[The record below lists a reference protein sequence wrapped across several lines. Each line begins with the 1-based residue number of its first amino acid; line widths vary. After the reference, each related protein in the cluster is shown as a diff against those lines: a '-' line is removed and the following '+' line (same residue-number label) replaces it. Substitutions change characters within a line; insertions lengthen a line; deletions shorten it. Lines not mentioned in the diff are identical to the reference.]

1 MSWPYKKKN
10 RSLSSQLI
18 IFIKISLY
26 KQASAIPWIF
36 LVGITC
42 LPFIHVSWQIDPV
55 LMPRLAWLNFCLL
68 LIWAIGTWNNH
79 FTFNFWKKP
88 LGIALGAYVLT
99 TGVSLIGA
107 IHPAEGLTEVIRC
120 LSLAQVV
127 WLAYEV
133 LTKEENRLIWLF
145 RAVSAMALAMVVSG
159 LMDYLDIFSQLA
171 GRKSLYQIEGT
182 LANKNLL
189 ASALFLCLPCLGGL
203 WVLGKKVEK
212 IAAIIVGSGAIFLI
226 IVTQTRAVWLAL
238 LISAF
243 VVGGYMMWRL
253 LRHQPWRGDKRF
265 GLKAVAALIVI
276 ILLGIATNELYIKQL
291 GDQNAFFARIT
302 SLFEYQS
309 VKNEHTET
317 IRERLTIWHRT
328 AHMIHENNLLTGVG
342 AGHWRLYFPAQ
353 GLEGLRADQGEV
365 NFQRPHNDYLWV
377 LSETGILGLMAYLA
391 VLFLGLREAFFLI
404 RELDKKKKQ
413 LGLLILAGLLGF
425 MIISF
430 FDFPKER
437 PLHLVLLAV
446 LIAIP
451 TAIRLS
457 PSPTSPAPS
466 KRFLPLTFFLLTL
479 LSLWVLAIRMHAESL
494 TIKGLIARSNG
505 AHQATIDQLESAKT
519 PLYQLDPM
527 ATPLAWYQGE
537 AAYLDRQV
545 TLAENFFIEALA
557 VHPWHIH
564 ALNNLGACQFVQ
576 GRIDSAKSLF
586 QRALSISP
594 HFAESNLNM
603 VGVYSRINLDTALTY
618 FLNCP
623 PSHPTERYH
632 LALQKMMGNLI
643 LQLERQVDEPEMRR
657 MLLEIRAK
665 PDWLAKIHGD
675 ITEFGEPPYVRILK
689 DALYQL
695 EMTDRVYDLAKADSI
710 REKYGLG
717 GK

>member
-1 MSWPYKKKN
+1 MKGEE
-10 RSLSSQLI
+10 I
-18 IFIKISLY
+18 
-26 KQASAIPWIF
+26 IPWTF
-36 LVGITC
+36 LGGITC

-55 LMPRLAWLNFCLL
+55 LMPRLAWLYTCLAVIL
-68 LIWAIGTWNNH
+68 GVGVWKTF
-79 FTFNFWKKP
+79 FTINFWGKP
-88 LGIALGAYVLT
+88 LGMALGAYMLSA
-99 TGVSLIGA
+99 GISLVGA
-107 IHPAEGLTEVIRC
+107 MHPAEGLMEVIRV
-120 LSLAQVV
+120 LLLAQVI
-127 WLAYEV
+127 WLVYEII
-133 LTKEENRLIWLF
+133 TKDAKWLIWLF
-145 RAVSAMALAMVVSG
+145 RAVSVMALVMVVTG
-159 LMDYLDIFSQLA
+159 LMDYFDIFNQLS

-203 WVLGKKVEK
+203 RILGKKVEK

-226 IVTQTRAVWLAL
+226 LVTQTRAVWVAL
-238 LISAF
+238 LIGVL
-243 VVGGYMMWRL
+243 VVGGYMVWRL
-253 LRHQPWRGDKRF
+253 LRIQSWRNGKRF
-265 GLKAVAALIVI
+265 WFKAGASLI
-276 ILLGIATNELYIKQL
+276 ILVILGVAVNELYIKRL

-317 IRERLTIWHRT
+317 IRERLAIWHRT

-342 AGHWRLYFPAQ
+342 AGHWRLHFPAQ

-413 LGLLILAGLLGF
+413 IGLLILAGLLGF
-425 MIISF
+425 MVISF

-603 VGVYSRINLDTALTY
+603 VGVYSRVNMDTALTY

-623 PSHPTERYH
+623 PSHPTERYR